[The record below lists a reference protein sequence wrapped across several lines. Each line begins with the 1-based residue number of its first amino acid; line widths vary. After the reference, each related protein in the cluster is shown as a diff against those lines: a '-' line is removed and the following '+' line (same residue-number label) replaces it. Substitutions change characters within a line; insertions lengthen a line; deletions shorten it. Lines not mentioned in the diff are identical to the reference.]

1 LAFNGPFVKVDGSDV
16 EKGQRHVRSATAL
29 SGASSPLFQ
38 VSAGS
43 MVRKKFESD
52 EERWR
57 DVGIGR
63 LLCQLNAH
71 KVIARA
77 LQC

>member
-1 LAFNGPFVKVDGSDV
+1 MI
-16 EKGQRHVRSATAL
+16 SAA
-29 SGASSPLFQ
+29 
-38 VSAGS
+38 AGERWD
-43 MVRKKFESD
+43 MVREKCESD

-71 KVIARA
+71 KIIARA
-77 LQC
+77 LHC